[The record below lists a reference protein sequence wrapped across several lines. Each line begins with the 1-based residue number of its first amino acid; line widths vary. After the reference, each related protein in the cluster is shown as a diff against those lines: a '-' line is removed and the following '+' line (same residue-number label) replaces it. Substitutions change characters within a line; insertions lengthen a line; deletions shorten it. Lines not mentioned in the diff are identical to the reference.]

1 MYKRFTAKNQH
12 FPQILQTFLILFVKF
27 VAFCKLVLGNC
38 FVKQTNNL
46 IELSPSLT
54 CFARSGGTPKLER
67 TLIQCVLIR
76 GMCQLRVRA
85 ARRRENGAPSLTD
98 STSDCAVWVRSW
110 RTKRS
115 GIMRKS
121 PYLCECRKE
130 RSDGRAIVTKSIA
143 SCCPTR
149 SGRRGFPQTCAEG
162 ERR

>member
-12 FPQILQTFLILFVKF
+12 FPQILRTFLILFVKF

-115 GIMRKS
+115 GISREMSLSMRVPSVAPRGADAVGSLKVCRGGTAVGETREKGGKL
-121 PYLCECRKE
+121 YL
-130 RSDGRAIVTKSIA
+130 G
-143 SCCPTR
+143 
-149 SGRRGFPQTCAEG
+149 
-162 ERR
+162 

>member
-12 FPQILQTFLILFVKF
+12 FPQILRTFLILFVKF

-115 GIMRKS
+115 GISREMSLSMREPSVAPREADVVGSLK
-121 PYLCECRKE
+121 ECRGGTAVGE
-130 RSDGRAIVTKSIA
+130 TLEEGG
-143 SCCPTR
+143 SCI
-149 SGRRGFPQTCAEG
+149 
-162 ERR
+162 

>member
-12 FPQILQTFLILFVKF
+12 FPQILLTFLILFVKF

-115 GIMRKS
+115 GIISERYLSMRAPSVAPREADTVGSLKV
-121 PYLCECRKE
+121 CR
-130 RSDGRAIVTKSIA
+130 GGTAVWA
-143 SCCPTR
+143 
-149 SGRRGFPQTCAEG
+149 RRVKQHIL
-162 ERR
+162 

>member
-12 FPQILQTFLILFVKF
+12 FPQILRTFLILFVKF
-27 VAFCKLVLGNC
+27 VAFCNLVLGNY

-46 IELSPSLT
+46 IELSPFLT

-115 GIMRKS
+115 GISREMPLSMRVLSVAPREADAVGSLKFMQ
-121 PYLCECRKE
+121 
-130 RSDGRAIVTKSIA
+130 
-143 SCCPTR
+143 
-149 SGRRGFPQTCAEG
+149 RGNGGGGNT
-162 ERR
+162 

>member
-12 FPQILQTFLILFVKF
+12 FPQILRTFLILFVKF

-115 GIMRKS
+115 GIMRKMSLFMRVPLS
-121 PYLCECRKE
+121 PPREMDILVEN
-130 RSDGRAIVTKSIA
+130 
-143 SCCPTR
+143 CPYT
-149 SGRRGFPQTCAEG
+149 SGVRNAGVSGKRGYCI
-162 ERR
+162 

>member
-85 ARRRENGAPSLTD
+85 ARRRENGAPSLTVVP
-98 STSDCAVWVRSW
+98 SDCVVLLRSR
-110 RTKRS
+110 RTKDG
-115 GIMRKS
+115 GIIRGMSLSMRVPIVS
-121 PYLCECRKE
+121 PAN
-130 RSDGRAIVTKSIA
+130 DG
-143 SCCPTR
+143 
-149 SGRRGFPQTCAEG
+149 
-162 ERR
+162 

>member
-1 MYKRFTAKNQH
+1 MIAAYKKEYIIYVLHKYVYYIYLLLLSFRCTMYFSAKY
-12 FPQILQTFLILFVKF
+12 IVISFVK
-27 VAFCKLVLGNC
+27 KRDIKI
-38 FVKQTNNL
+38 KQTNNL

-115 GIMRKS
+115 DISREM
-121 PYLCECRKE
+121 PYLCEC
-130 RSDGRAIVTKSIA
+130 
-143 SCCPTR
+143 
-149 SGRRGFPQTCAEG
+149 
-162 ERR
+162 